1 MDEPPVNSGVNTIQ
15 DAGSGVRQPLV
26 NNGVN
31 AIKDPG
37 SGVGHPT
44 NDSDSAAQFPCPSIH
59 ICGLASS

>member
-1 MDEPPVNSGVNTIQ
+1 MDGSLVNSGVNTNQ

-37 SGVGHPT
+37 SGVSQPT
-44 NDSDSAAQFPCPSIH
+44 NDSDSAAQFPRPSIH